1 MKDKGKALTISDM
14 KEVKWCDTEKIG
26 LRDNNT
32 LNTVVEESLSEI
44 RFDSVNVNRMSQQ
57 FWDREE
63 CCMQNRVNVKM
74 PRLG

>member
-1 MKDKGKALTISDM
+1 MKDKDKAVMISDM

-26 LRDNNT
+26 IRDNNT

-57 FWDREE
+57 F
-63 CCMQNRVNVKM
+63 
-74 PRLG
+74 